1 MLYCLSGEGRGD
13 RSKTGGSTET
23 EKRIVEIGRHQAE
36 VTVDGGDRA
45 KRRMWNAGQRD
56 NMNSF
61 FMLACLGPF
70 YPEETARS
78 REPVIASSE
87 VALTVKG

>member
-1 MLYCLSGEGRGD
+1 MIGQRGESG
-13 RSKTGGSTET
+13 
-23 EKRIVEIGRHQAE
+23 
-36 VTVDGGDRA
+36 
-45 KRRMWNAGQRD
+45 RMWNAGQRD